1 MSTWRLVDYDDVWGN
16 KKEGYEVNH
25 ERVIKRKL
33 EIPDDATDKEIVQ
46 ILNDIDYLITTDMRK
61 IRLEDMGEFI
71 EIYEKRINLPICR
84 LERKY
89 D

>member
-46 ILNDIDYLITTDMRK
+46 LLNDIDYLITTDMRK

>member
-16 KKEGYEVNH
+16 KKDGYEVNH

-33 EIPDDATDKEIVQ
+33 EISDDATDKQIVQ
-46 ILNDIDYLITTDMRK
+46 ILNDIDYLITTDMRR
-61 IRLEDMGEFI
+61 IRLENMGEFI
-71 EIYEKRINLPICR
+71 EIYEKRIDLPICR

-89 D
+89 A

>member
-1 MSTWRLVDYDDVWGN
+1 MSIWRLVDYDDVWGN
-16 KKEGYEVNH
+16 KKDGYEVNH

-33 EIPDDATDKEIVQ
+33 EIPDDATDKQIVQ
-46 ILNDIDYLITTDMRK
+46 ILNDIDYLITTDMRR

-71 EIYEKRINLPICR
+71 EIYEKRIDLPICR

-89 D
+89 A